1 MVVADDAES
10 GVDGDELDGVV
21 GGVADEGS
29 LNGEGLRG
37 RGMLWASRTAPAVDA
52 TEETGGGRRCRLQDK
67 VEVIAVGRARLPLAA
82 ARAGADEES
91 CARHG
96 IVVAK
101 ARLVAMAGGEV
112 SHGGCGGC
120 GRRRGRRRWGSQKT
134 CRRRDYPHAV
144 VRASLSKFL
153 SISTISTPLDPASN
167 CISSE

>member
-1 MVVADDAES
+1 MVEEVVVADDAES

-82 ARAGADEES
+82 ARAGADEKS

-101 ARLVAMAGGEV
+101 ARLVAMAGG
-112 SHGGCGGC
+112 GGRCHTVVLVVVVVVVVVVVGDRKKLADGGTT
-120 GRRRGRRRWGSQKT
+120 RMQWFALRSQ
-134 CRRRDYPHAV
+134 
-144 VRASLSKFL
+144 
-153 SISTISTPLDPASN
+153 
-167 CISSE
+167 SSYR